1 MMERFLC
8 PVAATVGA
16 LSDIGTGGRGRGGL
30 ERRGSGGG
38 EVCLDG
44 VADDGA
50 GGGAVLLD
58 VGGQGCVS
66 VLGQAD
72 LAARGA
78 SAPGGVGL
86 SEAWAASEDGVELGV
101 ADA

>member
-1 MMERFLC
+1 MDRFLC
-8 PVAATVGA
+8 PVVATVGA

-30 ERRGSGGG
+30 ERRGSGGS

-50 GGGAVLLD
+50 GSGAVLLD

-78 SAPGGVGL
+78 STAGSVGL
-86 SEAWAASEDGVELGV
+86 SEARASAEDGVEVCV